1 MSFRDTS
8 AAPPVQSPFPALDS
22 IPMMKTLA
30 ALAAALPLAALA
42 QPAPLPARTQA
53 EIRHLLDY
61 ISQSGCRFGRNGD
74 WADTNAA
81 RDHVEFKY
89 QYLRNRG
96 MIASAEDFIDKAAS
110 RSSLSGKEYLVQ
122 CPGTPAAPTG
132 GWLRAELDHYRR
144 GS

>member
-1 MSFRDTS
+1 
-8 AAPPVQSPFPALDS
+8 
-22 IPMMKTLA
+22 MMKTLV

-42 QPAPLPARTQA
+42 QPTPMPARTQA

-74 WADTNAA
+74 WAGIAAA
-81 RDHVEFKY
+81 RGHVEMKLD
-89 QYLRNRG
+89 YLASRG
-96 MIASAEDFIDKAAS
+96 MIASTEDFIDKAAS

-122 CPGTPAAPTG
+122 CPGAPAAPTG